1 MILVTGANGS
11 NGTEL
16 VKRLSGTGIAVRAIV
31 RTPREQGK
39 GILPGVE
46 IATADFDQPESI
58 RRALE
63 GVDRAFLVTNSSER
77 VEEQQLRFVQLAL
90 ESGVRHIVYLSQLHA
105 SKDSPVRFLRYH
117 AVVEEA
123 ISSSGMAYTHLRPNL
138 YMQGLIA
145 FRASIASEG
154 RFFAPAG
161 EARVSIVDVRD
172 IAAVATAALTSNS
185 HEGKVYDVTGP
196 EALTHLEIAVHL
208 SEALG
213 KQITFTDI
221 PEGAMRSA
229 LAGLG
234 VPPWQ
239 ADGLVED
246 YAHYRR
252 GEAAAISR
260 AVQDVTGAPPHSL
273 RAFARDYR
281 QAFLL

>member
-1 MILVTGANGS
+1 
-11 NGTEL
+11 
-16 VKRLSGTGIAVRAIV
+16 
-31 RTPREQGK
+31 
-39 GILPGVE
+39 
-46 IATADFDQPESI
+46 
-58 RRALE
+58 
-63 GVDRAFLVTNSSER
+63 
-77 VEEQQLRFVQLAL
+77 
-90 ESGVRHIVYLSQLHA
+90 
-105 SKDSPVRFLRYH
+105 
-117 AVVEEA
+117 
-123 ISSSGMAYTHLRPNL
+123 MAYTHLRPNL

-145 FRASIASEG
+145 FRASIVSEG

-196 EALTHLEIAVHL
+196 EALTHPDIAVHL

-221 PEGAMRSA
+221 PEAAMRSA

-252 GEAAAISR
+252 GEAAAISS
-260 AVQDVTGAPPHSL
+260 AVQDVTGAPPHPL